1 MTLKTLWIFTKK
13 YAAKPYSFLV
23 TDATL
28 ASDNLFTFQKNFCL
42 EKIYKLTMIF
52 HDNIGDEKVQYDINR
67 EEAKTSALLSGKIYK
82 YKYLVGEEILSS
94 DQRKV
99 IEQAQF
105 TYSPLRKL
113 EENKQKQLKI
123 KRKPTKSKWRS
134 WKTILWI

>member
-1 MTLKTLWIFTKK
+1 MNLYKKMCCKTIFFFSDRC
-13 YAAKPYSFLV
+13 YSC
-23 TDATL
+23 
-28 ASDNLFTFQKNFCL
+28 SDNLFTFQKKFCL

-52 HDNIGDEKVQYDINR
+52 HDHIGDEKVQYDINR